1 MKYFIGGINGVG
13 KSHFLRKLKE
23 EKPDYEMV
31 DGARDFMK
39 WLGFDN
45 DYEKLRNLHPD
56 IRDSRLSEF
65 ISQTLNNSQAET
77 LMYAGHLLVLIRGEI
92 AIATREWLARFDG
105 IVLLTASPEVILNR
119 ISHDERDR
127 ALFKENT
134 PREEAIKIL
143 KDYNLKENV
152 EFLRLADR
160 YGLPSLLINNTD
172 GIVENTVSRFLD
184 FDDRVRRSY
193 AL

>member
-1 MKYFIGGINGVG
+1 VKYFIGGINGVG
-13 KSHFLRKLKE
+13 KSHFLKKLKE

-65 ISQTLNNSQAET
+65 ISRILNNSQAET
-77 LMYAGHLLVLIRGEI
+77 LMYAGHFLVLIRGEI
-92 AIATREWLARFDG
+92 TYATREWMARFDG
-105 IVLLTASPEVILNR
+105 IVLLTASPEVVLKR
-119 ISHDERDR
+119 IAEESRDR
-127 ALFKENT
+127 ALFKQGTTTED
-134 PREEAIKIL
+134 AIKIL

-152 EFLRLADR
+152 EFLRLADKH
-160 YGLPSLLINNTD
+160 GLPKLLINNTD
-172 GIVENTVSRFLD
+172 GIVGNTVSQFLD
-184 FDDRVRRSY
+184 FDARVRRSY
-193 AL
+193 AI